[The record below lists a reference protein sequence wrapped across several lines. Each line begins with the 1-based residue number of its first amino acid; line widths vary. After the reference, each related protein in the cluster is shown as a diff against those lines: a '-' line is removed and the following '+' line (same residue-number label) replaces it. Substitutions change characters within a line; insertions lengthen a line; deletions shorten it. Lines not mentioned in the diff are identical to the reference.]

1 MSAAAKAAPAN
12 PPVAPNAEHALA
24 AIGLLFDPGD
34 VIEIRA
40 LDVRRDGIQHGSI
53 HAGYFNV
60 ENTQAIA
67 SAIRSV
73 DGRAAGVYVVLN
85 KLNPVLLARANN
97 HLKAGLKNTT
107 ADADILERRW
117 LYIDADARCPAG
129 ISSSDPEHEASV
141 QRAVSIREFLRG
153 RGWPEP
159 IHSDSGNGSHLLYR
173 LPKLPLDRAGELV
186 KRCLQA
192 LTARFTDAP

>member
-85 KLNPVLLARANN
+85 KLNPVLLALESRPEEHDGRRRHPRASLALYRCGCQMPGG
-97 HLKAGLKNTT
+97 HLQFGPGARSIGSAGGQYT
-107 ADADILERRW
+107 
-117 LYIDADARCPAG
+117 G
-129 ISSSDPEHEASV
+129 ISQGA
-141 QRAVSIREFLRG
+141 RM
-153 RGWPEP
+153 
-159 IHSDSGNGSHLLYR
+159 
-173 LPKLPLDRAGELV
+173 AG
-186 KRCLQA
+186 
-192 LTARFTDAP
+192 TYPF